1 MDHRVIGVLG
11 ASGGL
16 GASTLA
22 VALGVCAARR
32 SGLTACV
39 DGQLWGGG
47 LDVTACLEHLPG
59 LRWPD
64 LTEAAGELDGA
75 ALLRE
80 LPSQDGI
87 AVLAAGGPLVA
98 GGAAS
103 SALVRDDRVADVV
116 AGPELAVRAV
126 QALGRLCAVT
136 VVDLGRGADPP
147 RGAALVDA
155 CTDLVLLAGTSA
167 RRLADGVVAAH
178 RITGLAQL
186 ASVGLVLRTPRRDA
200 LEPEEVATRLD
211 LPLVAALAD
220 DPRVGVDADRAR
232 MPGTRQASGL
242 TRVADRILE
251 WLALA
256 DETSLGVGA

>member
-16 GASTLA
+16 GTSTLA
-22 VALGVCAARR
+22 VALAVRAARR
-32 SGLTACV
+32 SGVTACV

-64 LTEAAGELDGA
+64 LAGASGELDGA
-75 ALLRE
+75 ALLRQ

-87 AVLAAGGPLVA
+87 AVLAAGGPLGSV
-98 GGAAS
+98 GGPFEGDAAL
-103 SALVRDDRVADVV
+103 ADRVA
-116 AGPELAVRAV
+116 AGPELAVRVV

-136 VVDLGRGADPP
+136 VVDLGRGADPLH
-147 RGAALVDA
+147 AAVLVDA
-155 CTDLVLLAGTSA
+155 CTDVVLLAGTSA

-178 RITGLAQL
+178 GVNGLARL
-186 ASVGLVLRTPRRDA
+186 TSVTLVLRTPRRDA

-220 DPRVGVDADRAR
+220 DPRVDADADRAR
-232 MPGTRQASGL
+232 MPGTRQASGP
-242 TRVADRILE
+242 TRVGDRILE

-256 DETSLGVGA
+256 DETALGVGA